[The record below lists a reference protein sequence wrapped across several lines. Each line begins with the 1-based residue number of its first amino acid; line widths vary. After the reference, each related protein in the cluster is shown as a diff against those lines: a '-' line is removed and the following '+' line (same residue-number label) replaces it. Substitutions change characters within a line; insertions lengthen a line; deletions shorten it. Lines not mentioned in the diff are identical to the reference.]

1 MSPERK
7 ALKIVCFLYV
17 LDALACVA
25 AGVLALAGAGALPG
39 DAAVAVGGV
48 ELALRPCSVALGVL
62 LIGSGVL
69 YLALSGAGIR
79 GANRPRQ
86 IGGLLTLARVA
97 LAAGAADVALGAAC
111 LSGAGFWPGAL
122 AGLASLA
129 LAVACLVLGS
139 KVARQA
145 QR

>member
-25 AGVLALAGAGALPG
+25 AGGLSLAGAGALPD

-48 ELALRPCSVALGVL
+48 ELALVPCSIALGVL
-62 LIGSGVL
+62 LIGSGAL
-69 YLALSGAGIR
+69 FLALSGAGIR

-86 IGGLLTLARVA
+86 IGGLLTLGVLIAVMQYA
-97 LAAGAADVALGAAC
+97 LRKSAKKKQLAEEAAKEAEG
-111 LSGAGFWPGAL
+111 
-122 AGLASLA
+122 
-129 LAVACLVLGS
+129 
-139 KVARQA
+139 
-145 QR
+145 